1 MKVAYAYE
9 FDAADPMV
17 QSGRPA
23 AIRNALTRRGAKVL
37 TVFPLNQSLKWLY
50 APKALYYRRMGKIYR
65 FDRAPGFLHS
75 IAWQARRR
83 LRSLQPD
90 VVFTPGSLL
99 AAKLRVASP
108 VVFCA
113 DATFANVL
121 DVYDSFSNCAPEFIA
136 HGHALERDALSH
148 CAAAIYP
155 SEWAARSAIEDYGA
169 DPARVH
175 VVPFGANVD
184 APDSATVDGWI
195 AARDLSVL
203 RFLFVGREWERKGA
217 DTVLAT
223 CSRLHAAGYGISLDL
238 VGINQPPVA
247 LPAWAHNHGLLD
259 KRNPDQ
265 RARLQILYANS
276 HFFFVPSQAE
286 NYGMAFCEAA
296 AHGLPS
302 LSTDVGGIPTIVR
315 HGKTGYTLS
324 PQASS
329 SEWAAMLTQT
339 VENPEAYRAMARASR
354 ADYETRL
361 NWDAF
366 GARLHDILERVTG
379 AARARYEHSATRVTG
394 MS

>member
-1 MKVAYAYE
+1 MKIAYAYE
-9 FDAADPMV
+9 FDAANPMV

-23 AIRNALTRRGAKVL
+23 AIRNALARQGAEVL
-37 TVFPLNQSLKWLY
+37 TVFPLNQNLKWLY
-50 APKALYYRRMGKIYR
+50 ALKTAYYRRQGQVYR

-83 LRSLQPD
+83 LASLQPD

-99 AAKLRVASP
+99 AAKLRTPTP

-121 DVYDSFSNCAPEFIA
+121 NVYDSFSNCAPEFVTQ
-136 HGHALERDALSH
+136 GHALERDALAQ

-155 SEWAARSAIEDYGA
+155 SEWAAQSAIEDYGA

-175 VVPFGANVD
+175 VVPFGSNVE
-184 APDSATVDGWI
+184 APDCAAVDGWI
-195 AARDLSVL
+195 AARDLSTL
-203 RFLFVGREWERKGA
+203 RLLFVGREWERKGA

-223 CSRLHAAGYGISLDL
+223 CSRLHAAGYAVSLDL
-238 VGINQPPVA
+238 VGIDRPPVA

-259 KRNPDQ
+259 KRDPDQ
-265 RARLQILYANS
+265 RARLQTLYANA

-302 LSTDVGGIPTIVR
+302 LTTDVGGIPTIVR
-315 HGKTGYTLS
+315 HGKTGYTLP
-324 PQASS
+324 PQAPA
-329 SEWAAMLTQT
+329 SEWAALLAQA
-339 VENPEAYRAMARASR
+339 VDNPGTYRAMAHASR
-354 ADYETRL
+354 ADYDARL

-366 GARLHDILERVTG
+366 GARLHDILERVADET
-379 AARARYEHSATRVTG
+379 RYQHSATHAADTP
-394 MS
+394 